1 MYILNTSFHVAD
13 SYVNQFVSW
22 ARDIYIPAALASGH
36 LVDPLFTRIMLQ
48 VEPGTTSFAIHFH
61 CPSVDRAQEWHDT
74 EAARMK
80 EALHKQ
86 LQGGVLY
93 FTTFMEKVELL

>member
-13 SYVNQFVSW
+13 SCVDRFVSW
-22 ARDIYIPAALASGH
+22 ARETYIPAAIASGN

-61 CPSVDRAQEWHDT
+61 CPSIERAQQWHDSV
-74 EAARMK
+74 AAAMK
-80 EALHKQ
+80 ESLHKE